1 MFGKTWLSLIIIL
14 VIAFDSVV
22 PELVEFSVHEEERIW

>member
-14 VIAFDSVV
+14 VITFDSIV
-22 PELVEFSVHEEERIW
+22 PELVEFLVHEEERIR